1 MENYND
7 SFRGKTA
14 IVTGAAA
21 GIGLALIEEL
31 LDSGAEKVVLA
42 DINADKLKTQ
52 TERLSAKHPGK
63 VKSVVCNVTMEQ
75 AVVDMIAKAADF
87 FNGRVDLL
95 INNAGAGFL
104 GCFTRPAAPDAMP
117 GENPSSPAQ
126 TNEDWEKGFALNFYG
141 ALYGCRAAIPIMQKQ
156 GGGQILNII
165 SGIVFSPMAFQSIY
179 SATKAALNG
188 LTLSL
193 RTEYWDDNIKI
204 SSATPGT
211 TATDIWSE
219 LNMKAPAGAQT
230 PQQSARRI
238 LQGAAR
244 NQRII
249 FGDDSDLDGAKHCFH
264 ADREKGMDEYLLNV
278 ARERRKGS
286 LAF

>member
-1 MENYND
+1 MEMNKDY
-7 SFRGKTA
+7 FHGKTA

-31 LDSGAEKVVLA
+31 LDYGAKKVVLA
-42 DINADKLKTQ
+42 DFNADNLNTHTQ
-52 TERLSAKHPGK
+52 RLSAKHPGK
-63 VKSVVCNVTMEQ
+63 VKSVLCNVTIEQ
-75 AVVDMIAKAADF
+75 EVADMIAEAAEF

-95 INNAGAGFL
+95 INNAGAGLSGF
-104 GCFTRPAAPDAMP
+104 FTEPCASGSMTGKQLRVPV
-117 GENPSSPAQ
+117 Q
-126 TNEDWEKGFALNFYG
+126 TNEDWEKGFAINFYG
-141 ALYGCRAAIPIMQKQ
+141 ALYGCRTVIPIMQKQ

-179 SATKAALNG
+179 SATKAALNA

-193 RTEYWDDNIKI
+193 RTEYWDDDIKF

-211 TATDIWSE
+211 TATDIWGD
-219 LNMKAPAGAQT
+219 MPPPDDAQT

-238 LQGAAR
+238 LAGAAR

-249 FGDDSDLDGAKHCFH
+249 FGDDPDLDGAKNCFH
-264 ADREKGMDEYLLNV
+264 ADYEKYVDEYLLNV
-278 ARERRKGS
+278 ARERRKGRWTV
-286 LAF
+286 